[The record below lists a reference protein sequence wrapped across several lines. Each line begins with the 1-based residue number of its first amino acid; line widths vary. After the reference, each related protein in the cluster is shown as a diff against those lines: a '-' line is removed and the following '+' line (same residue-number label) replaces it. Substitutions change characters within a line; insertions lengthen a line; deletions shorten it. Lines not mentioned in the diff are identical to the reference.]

1 LPTPQP
7 TPLPEGAIR
16 RALDRYGLT
25 ATHAQVEQISAYL
38 SLLLVWNEKL
48 NITSIRD
55 PREILF
61 RHFCESMF
69 AHIAVRIE
77 KGRLADVGSGGG
89 FPGLPLK
96 IISPELEV
104 FLIESNTKKATFL
117 AEVVR
122 TLGLTG
128 VRVMVQRYEELGE
141 EIAPLDFVCT
151 RALGDLDRLLAWAA
165 SPVVAAKSVVLWVG
179 ASDTAKLMRQPGW
192 SWRAPVPVPDSLRRV
207 LLVGDRLT

>member
-1 LPTPQP
+1 MPQP
-7 TPLPEGAIR
+7 TPLPQDAIQ
-16 RALDRYGLT
+16 RALHRYGLAASPT
-25 ATHAQVEQISAYL
+25 QIQQINAYIA
-38 SLLLVWNEKL
+38 LLLVWNEKL

-69 AHIAVRIE
+69 ARIAVPIE
-77 KGRLADVGSGGG
+77 NGRLADVGSGGG

-96 IISPELEV
+96 IISPDLEV

-141 EIAPLDFVCT
+141 EIAPLDFVCS
-151 RALGDLDRLLAWAA
+151 RAIGNLDQLLAWAA
-165 SPVVAAKSVVLWVG
+165 SPVVAAKSIVLWLG
-179 ASDTAKLMRQPGW
+179 AADAPKVMCQLGW
-192 SWRAPVPVPDSLRRV
+192 SWREPVPTPDSIRRV
-207 LLVGDRLT
+207 LLIGHRLA